1 MMDTIR
7 FDKKHARVIA
17 HRGLSGLERENTIAA
32 FIAAGNRS
40 HYGIE
45 TDVHVTADGQL
56 VVIHDC
62 STGRVANMDIVVEE
76 HTLEQLRC
84 IRINDQTG
92 QGMAPR
98 LDLCI
103 PTLADYIDI
112 CHKYDKTAVLE
123 IKTLFT
129 EDALRSVIDV
139 IQAHHHLEHT
149 VFISFFWENLVTLR
163 RLLPQQPLQ
172 FLTGPIV
179 DERLEE
185 MAGLHIDLDIHY
197 PHLTADT
204 VKRCHERGLEV
215 NCWTCDDPR
224 QAEELVAMGVDYIT
238 SNILE

>member
-1 MMDTIR
+1 MDTIR
-7 FDKKHARVIA
+7 FDKQQVRMVA
-17 HRGLSGLERENTIAA
+17 HRGLSGLERENTVAA

-62 STGRVANMDIVVEE
+62 ATGRVSDTDIVVEE
-76 HTLEQLRC
+76 HTLEQLQR

-92 QGMAPR
+92 QGMASR
-98 LDLCI
+98 LDLRI

-112 CHKYDKTAVLE
+112 CHKYGKTAVLE

-129 EDALRSVIDV
+129 EEALRSVIDV
-139 IQAHHHLEHT
+139 IQSHHHLDRT
-149 VFISFFWENLVTLR
+149 VFISFFWENLVALR

-172 FLTGPIV
+172 FLTGPV
-179 DERLEE
+179 EDERLED
-185 MAGLHIDLDIHY
+185 MTRLHIDLDIHY
-197 PHLTADT
+197 PHLTADM
-204 VKRCHERGLEV
+204 VKRFHERGLAV
-215 NCWTCDDPR
+215 NCWTCDDPA
-224 QAEELVAMGVDYIT
+224 QAEALVAMGVDYIT